1 MIKNITIKTEYIKLG
16 QLLKLTGIIS
26 NGSDAKSFLEEEK
39 VYVNGEEENR
49 RGRKIYPGY
58 HVKFEDVEVIVNEI
72 S

>member
-58 HVKFEDVEVIVNEI
+58 HVAFEDVEVIVNEI